1 VKAEIHFD
9 VDRLQK
15 AFNLTERQLSFAA
28 ERALND
34 TAFKA
39 REDWGIYIRQKVDRP
54 VPMTVKSALVKK
66 ARRAN
71 LVATVFLR
79 NEASKGTP
87 PDKYLA
93 PLLKGGPRTHKRFE
107 KALIRAGVMA
117 ESEYAI
123 PAAGARLNRYGNM
136 TAGQITQILSG
147 VRANPDPLQNKRKGS
162 RSQWTHR
169 YFVVRGRAGKLVRGV
184 WMRKGASVVPVLI
197 FTTNRPSYKFTL
209 SLEDVVWRT
218 ATRDFPRFF
227 RMAAQREIDR
237 ALATVK

>member
-39 REDWGIYIRQKVDRP
+39 REDWGKYIQQKVDRP

-79 NEASKGTP
+79 NEASKGTRSSN
-87 PDKYLA
+87 PDIRLA
-93 PLLKGGPRTHKRFE
+93 PAVSRFLPKR
-107 KALIRAGVMA
+107 LI
-117 ESEYAI
+117 I
-123 PAAGARLNRYGNM
+123 
-136 TAGQITQILSG
+136 
-147 VRANPDPLQNKRKGS
+147 
-162 RSQWTHR
+162 WT
-169 YFVVRGRAGKLVRGV
+169 YLG
-184 WMRKGASVVPVLI
+184 
-197 FTTNRPSYKFTL
+197 
-209 SLEDVVWRT
+209 
-218 ATRDFPRFF
+218 
-227 RMAAQREIDR
+227 
-237 ALATVK
+237 